1 MRILIVDDEKI
12 VLDSV
17 SHILLQNFDHI
28 EIETA
33 RNGREGMAKL
43 EHHRPHLVMTDMRM
57 PGMSG
62 LEFIKQARRFDDQV
76 KIIIATAFD
85 QFDYAKEA
93 FNYQVE
99 DYVLKPLTKQK
110 LIDVVTKVMRK
121 MAEEKNRR
129 TQELESIDRLYHSLQ
144 MVENN
149 FFHMVMQHLS
159 LDEQLPVFRDLLSLE
174 LEKGYLVAFEA
185 VALPRDATWQQTS
198 DYNNRLSDA
207 CEDFKGQLKLNFSGM
222 VSQVLQNRFFAYVD
236 APLESSEGTEGAYQ
250 EDALSEDQLASF
262 LEVSFQRCLKQYNA
276 KLRIVYSALTP
287 VSALE
292 SAYDQTLYALAI
304 SQKNVAP
311 AFGSSSNTYGLEGFQ
326 VLLDDLFERVMLL
339 DERWQSAFD
348 QVTVY
353 YHGLLMHSQQPQM
366 AMDYLL
372 LFFMRLGLEWESR
385 LSLTG
390 QFVRQGFLGTFRH
403 QDDTG
408 RLEMVQKMIEAIE
421 NASVKASAK
430 KLTEPVTFA
439 VKEIQNRFAE
449 EITLEEVA
457 RGAHVTSQYLSKIFK
472 DEMGT
477 TFKTYLTDLR
487 LAQSKALLQ
496 AGQLSVKDVAYAIGY
511 NDPNYFV
518 RLFKKT
524 TGFTPGEYQKVML

>member
-17 SHILLQNFDHI
+17 SHILMQNFDHI

-43 EHHRPHLVMTDMRM
+43 EQHRPHLVMTDMRM

-110 LIDVVTKVMRK
+110 LIDVVTKVMGK
-121 MAEEKNRR
+121 MKEEKNRR

-159 LDEQLPVFRDLLSLE
+159 LDYQLPVFRDLLSLE
-174 LEKGYLVAFEA
+174 LEKGYLVALEA
-185 VALPRDATWQQTS
+185 VALPRDASWQQTS

-207 CEDFKGQLKLNFSGM
+207 CEDFKGQLKLNFNGM

-236 APLESSEGTEGAYQ
+236 APDEEG
-250 EDALSEDQLASF
+250 LLEDQLASF

-276 KLRIVYSALTP
+276 KLRIVYSPLTP
-287 VSALE
+287 VGALE

-311 AFGSSSNTYGLEGFQ
+311 AFGRTSNIYGLEGFQ

-339 DERWQSAFD
+339 DERWQGVFE
-348 QVTVY
+348 QVTAY
-353 YHGLLMHSQQPQM
+353 YHGLLMHGQQPQM

-372 LFFMRLGLEWESR
+372 LFFMKLGLEWELR
-385 LSLTG
+385 LGLTG
-390 QFVRQGFLGTFRH
+390 QFVRQGFLGDFRH
-403 QDDTG
+403 QDDNR

-439 VKEIQNRFAE
+439 VKELTSRFSQ

-472 DEMGT
+472 DEMGM

-487 LAQSKALLQ
+487 LAQSKVLLQ
-496 AGQLSVKDVAYAIGY
+496 AGELSVKDVAYAIGY